1 LKSGLLHR
9 RLLKLVRRSD
19 RLQVAALSLTDAVNH
34 FGVRSENI
42 KQTNA
47 FLRLLFFAFVIV
59 CVFDPADRI
68 LGIKIW
74 LFAALWGCA
83 CMMVLSA
90 SSEIRLRADL
100 LIYVLLFI
108 VIPFLSIIW
117 YYFVSGAEPYAGF
130 ALIKSYV
137 LVSLAIV
144 LVISRIDLIPILSA
158 ALTVLALLTI
168 AVFILVQFQPGL
180 FSLLHDVGESA
191 GVMYLSQR
199 TYGAGLVVTQVTF
212 VVAPMLA
219 VSIPHYFDRA
229 VSETVTRTKLLY
241 VALTAIAIVGMFLA
255 GLRNTMAV
263 ALLLP
268 FALWPIYT
276 KRVAL
281 NALISLGALIVFSLP
296 IWGKI
301 TTFLDPAE
309 ASNSIKLSFLGDYA
323 SIFSN
328 PVTLLFGQ
336 GLGAYY
342 PWINSGQPAFEDTGA
357 NFYFIT
363 ELTYAEMIRSF
374 GLVGALP
381 MMMLLLFPVGYAFFG
396 QTPRR
401 QRALAIGFLAYLG
414 MSTTNPLLFSS
425 SGILILSAL
434 IANIYQMNRGNGSSV
449 LSLS

>member
-1 LKSGLLHR
+1 
-9 RLLKLVRRSD
+9 
-19 RLQVAALSLTDAVNH
+19 
-34 FGVRSENI
+34 
-42 KQTNA
+42 
-47 FLRLLFFAFVIV
+47 
-59 CVFDPADRI
+59 
-68 LGIKIW
+68 
-74 LFAALWGCA
+74 
-83 CMMVLSA
+83 
-90 SSEIRLRADL
+90 
-100 LIYVLLFI
+100 
-108 VIPFLSIIW
+108 
-117 YYFVSGAEPYAGF
+117 
-130 ALIKSYV
+130 
-137 LVSLAIV
+137 
-144 LVISRIDLIPILSA
+144 
-158 ALTVLALLTI
+158 
-168 AVFILVQFQPGL
+168 
-180 FSLLHDVGESA
+180 
-191 GVMYLSQR
+191 
-199 TYGAGLVVTQVTF
+199 
-212 VVAPMLA
+212 
-219 VSIPHYFDRA
+219 
-229 VSETVTRTKLLY
+229 
-241 VALTAIAIVGMFLA
+241 
-255 GLRNTMAV
+255 
-263 ALLLP
+263 
-268 FALWPIYT
+268 
-276 KRVAL
+276 VAL

-363 ELTYAEMIRSF
+363 ELTSAEMIRSF

-401 QRALAIGFLAYLG
+401 QRSLAIGFLAYLG